1 MPDRLVLLAL
11 LFALGGSA
19 FLVRLFQ
26 LQVLEGSLHAQAVER
41 ALVVVEPLPARRGR
55 ILDRTGVAMAETKP
69 MYHLSVI
76 LAELELEG
84 RARREQDLWRLDQR
98 RFDAL
103 VGDLTTRLRWVNRPK
118 SLKDTLLEEILA
130 HPGTALRL
138 GARADSGTLGL
149 VAVDRGQ
156 LGPGRGDE
164 DAVRR
169 LVEGDLLS
177 EEPIDALVREVEA
190 RWKVS
195 AQAVTEAAF
204 TAACAEV
211 DRELDLGGDSSA
223 TVLEPFTD
231 HCTITYPLGDG
242 KTESVD
248 LRLILAE
255 RRDQA
260 EVTLARVTGREV
272 EVVRERLTRAL
283 VRARRSA
290 PVSTRYF
297 AASSDAEQVA
307 PLLPFEAR
315 LEEIPLPGVV
325 GARERVIIL
334 QGDPAGDEGLFT
346 QLSSR
351 LNASLGMGDATL
363 VQALIENHAERIGP
377 GTSGRDHRRYHLVLD
392 PEKVNRLISGLS
404 QRLTAQGIPTTALSL
419 ERRLAEVRRLA
430 ERELSGR
437 TRRDPIPLLRDLP
450 HAAAIRLC
458 GSGAQ
463 PPDSL
468 RRQYDGADAA
478 LPGLTVAIDVGRSY
492 PFPRSAPH
500 IIGMLARSND
510 GSEALRG
517 TSGLEA
523 RYDDIL
529 RGAPGGRIRARTPD
543 GFLTLR
549 DAEALP
555 GTDLVTEID
564 MELQMLAEDSLD
576 RYIELAQ
583 DLDPGMGIEGMQAAK
598 RVGLGRAGFCM
609 IDCQTG
615 GIIALASNPNFD
627 LADIR
632 STYADL
638 LLDPRQPLIDHA
650 AVAEQP
656 PGSSFK
662 ILTALCALE
671 YGMMVPGEQV
681 WCQGYMTMSHGRPV
695 LRDHAP
701 AGTYDLAE
709 AIQISSNVYFA
720 QMADRVARKVGAGVL
735 PEYARRIGIGWAN
748 ALDVPSQRV
757 GRMAMPTPDN
767 IAEIRPK
774 EPHWYPNDSWRMG
787 IGQNCQAAPLNVV
800 PIAAAVANGGH
811 IVRPFLVR
819 PDTGPV
825 VTDLSIRAAFLDD
838 VRSGMER
845 VTANLPGATAKR
857 LQLEG
862 AAAGIKVAAKTGTA
876 EWGSPES
883 RASGRTPDHAWL
895 IGYAPADHPTVA
907 FAVFIHSGT
916 FGGKACV
923 PVAKRVLERYFAKY
937 GKGGHPPAGTPL
949 PGSGAW

>member
-19 FLVRLFQ
+19 FLLRLFQ
-26 LQVLEGSLHAQAVER
+26 LQVLEGGQHAQAVER

-69 MYHLSVI
+69 MYHLSVV
-76 LAELELEG
+76 LAELEVEG
-84 RARREQDLWRLDQR
+84 RARREYDLWRLDQR

-103 VGDLTTRLRWVNRPK
+103 VGDLTARLRWVNRPK
-118 SLKDTLLEEILA
+118 SIKETLLDEFMA
-130 HPGTALRL
+130 HPGTAVRL
-138 GARADSGTLGL
+138 GARADAGEMAL
-149 VAVDRGQ
+149 VAVDRAA
-156 LGPGRGDE
+156 LGPGKGDE

-177 EEPIDALVREVEA
+177 EDPVEA
-190 RWKVS
+190 LEREITSRWGVS
-195 AQAVTEAAF
+195 ARAVTEQAF
-204 TAACAEV
+204 ATACAEV

-231 HCTITYPLGDG
+231 RFVLTFPVGGGRNGSI
-242 KTESVD
+242 E

-272 EVVRERLTRAL
+272 EIVRERLSRAL
-283 VRARRSA
+283 SRARHQ
-290 PVSTRYF
+290 PPDGECYY
-297 AASSDAEQVA
+297 AAGVDAEQVA

-325 GARERVIIL
+325 GARERIYIL
-334 QGDPAGDEGLFT
+334 QGDPPGNEGLFT
-346 QLSSR
+346 RLSRR
-351 LNASLGMGDATL
+351 LAASLGLGDASL
-363 VQALIENHAERIGP
+363 AQALIETHAQRIGP
-377 GTSGRDHRRYHLVLD
+377 TTSGRDHRLYHIVLD
-392 PEKVNRLISGLS
+392 PEKLERLINGLAA
-404 QRLTAQGIPTTALSL
+404 RLTALGMPTPAIEL
-419 ERRLAEVRRLA
+419 EQRIAEVRRLA

-437 TRRDPIPLLRDLP
+437 TRRDPVPLIRDVP
-450 HAAAIRLC
+450 HAAAVRLC

-468 RRQYDGADAA
+468 RRQFDGADAA
-478 LPGLTVAIDVGRSY
+478 LPGLGVAVDVGRSY
-492 PFPRSAPH
+492 PFPASAPH
-500 IIGMLARSND
+500 IIGMLSHNND
-510 GSEALRG
+510 GTGGLRG
-517 TSGLEA
+517 SSGLEA
-523 RYDDIL
+523 RYDDVL

-555 GTDLVTEID
+555 GADLVTEID
-564 MELQMLAEDSLD
+564 MELQMLAEDSLG
-576 RYIELAQ
+576 RYIELAHE
-583 DLDPGMGIEGMQAAK
+583 LDPGMGIEGMQAAA
-598 RVGLGRAGFCM
+598 RVGKGRAGFCL
-609 IDCQTG
+609 IDCRTG
-615 GIIALASNPNFD
+615 GILALASTPTFD
-627 LADIR
+627 LAEAASR
-632 STYADL
+632 YQEL
-638 LLDPRQPLIDHA
+638 VKDPRQPLIDHA

-681 WCQGYMTMSHGRPV
+681 WCQGYMTMSRGRPV

-701 AGTYDLAE
+701 AGTYDLAQ

-720 QMADRVARKVGAGVL
+720 TMADRVARKVGAGVL
-735 PEYARRIGIGWAN
+735 PEYAHKVGIGWAN
-748 ALDVPSQRV
+748 ALDVPSQRL
-757 GRMAMPTPDN
+757 GPLALPTPDN
-767 IAEIRPK
+767 IAQIRPR
-774 EPHWYPNDSWRMG
+774 EPRWYPNDTWRMG

-825 VTDLSIRAAFLDD
+825 VTDLAVRAAFLDD

-862 AAAGIKVAAKTGTA
+862 EAAGIKVAAKTGTA

-883 RASGRTPDHAWL
+883 RAAGRTPDHGWL
-895 IGYAPADHPTVA
+895 IGYAPADRPTVA

-937 GKGGHPPAGTPL
+937 GKEGHPPAGSPL